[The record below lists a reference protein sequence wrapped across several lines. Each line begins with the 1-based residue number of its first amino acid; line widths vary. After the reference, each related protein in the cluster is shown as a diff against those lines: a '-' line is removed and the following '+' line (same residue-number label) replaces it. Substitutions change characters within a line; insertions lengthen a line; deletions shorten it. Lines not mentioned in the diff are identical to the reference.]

1 MLRAS
6 LVLLALIAAHGL
18 PTSHRPSAH
27 ATESGERRIANAR
40 ALDAELDSLSRDLE
54 AEVGHPDK
62 YSEDGIVIVHG
73 KNPAEADLE
82 RAAVPPVGGIVAKF
96 GSYNFENGA
105 GLGAIYG
112 AAADADHTTGSLG
125 RRVDV
130 RRLRVRMHAV
140 YMRVCA
146 ALGEYVSARARV
158 GKPVHLR
165 GS

>member
-1 MLRAS
+1 MV
-6 LVLLALIAAHGL
+6 LVRHLSVGVDEIG
-18 PTSHRPSAH
+18 HR
-27 ATESGERRIANAR
+27 
-40 ALDAELDSLSRDLE
+40 
-54 AEVGHPDK
+54 DK

-125 RRVDV
+125 RRVDG
-130 RRLRVRMHAV
+130 RRLRVSATAV
-140 YMRVCA
+140 QLQPTCPVHA
-146 ALGEYVSARARV
+146 ALVC
-158 GKPVHLR
+158 
-165 GS
+165 GSCVVKQHCSSQEVRLVL